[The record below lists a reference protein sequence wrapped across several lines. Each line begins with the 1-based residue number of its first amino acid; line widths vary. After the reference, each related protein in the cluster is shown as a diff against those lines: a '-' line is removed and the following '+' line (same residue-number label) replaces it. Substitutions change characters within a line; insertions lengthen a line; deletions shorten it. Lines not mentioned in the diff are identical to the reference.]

1 MSQDHTN
8 DLYTVIPY
16 KIYGLQA
23 VHYKF
28 AITKSTTI
36 AVAAAPSANGDLA
49 VAAFI
54 MVWHGISNNNVLY
67 TSLHTVSVAA
77 GQLFT
82 MVKKQQ
88 AGMGSEEYVGVFH
101 SLNMHAIK

>member
-23 VHYKF
+23 MHYKF

-36 AVAAAPSANGDLA
+36 AAAASPAANGDLA
-49 VAAFI
+49 VAAVI
-54 MVWHGISNNNVLY
+54 MVWHGTGNNN
-67 TSLHTVSVAA
+67 AA
-77 GQLFT
+77 LQ
-82 MVKKQQ
+82 
-88 AGMGSEEYVGVFH
+88 
-101 SLNMHAIK
+101 